1 MMMKFIHGI
10 TTASGWLR
18 ALTILTVIAST
29 AQLPALAE
37 KADRKKEI
45 EIDAGR
51 QRTDLA
57 NNVLVLEGGVSLVQ
71 GTMKI
76 TADRMVIK
84 RDNEN
89 YLFAELFGLA
99 GGQISFREKREG
111 FNDFM
116 DGTADRAEFDDRAG
130 TIKLFNR
137 AKLKNGS
144 DTLTGEYI
152 YYNSNTEVIQADG
165 SAPVGKD
172 GKPATTNGGGRVRF
186 VIQPRAESKT
196 SPTATPADKK

>member
-1 MMMKFIHGI
+1 MTKFTNGKTV
-10 TTASGWLR
+10 TTGWLR
-18 ALTILTVIAST
+18 GLTILAAIAC
-29 AQLPALAE
+29 AAPLPALAE

-45 EIDAGR
+45 EIDAAR

-57 NNVLVLEGGVSLVQ
+57 KNVLVFEGSVTLVQ
-71 GTMKI
+71 GTMRI
-76 TADRMVIK
+76 TADRMVVK
-84 RDNEN
+84 RDDEN
-89 YLFAELFGLA
+89 YLFAELFGQA
-99 GGQISFREKREG
+99 GRQISFREKREG

-130 TIKLFNR
+130 TIKLFSR

-165 SAPVGKD
+165 SAPASKD
-172 GKPATTNGGGRVRF
+172 GKPAVTDGSGRVRI
-186 VIQPRAESKT
+186 VIQPRTESKAA
-196 SPTATPADKK
+196 PTAISSEKK